1 MFRLA
6 AIVLL
11 ALAAPLAAQGLKWEN
26 TTASLDLEPGGG
38 KTSGE
43 FRFTNTSDH
52 TVTIR
57 SVPASCGCVA
67 SKPEKLEYA
76 PGENGIIPFTYTP
89 KKKWGTFAYRLYV
102 VTDEK
107 GIKPYPLVV
116 EVTERRPAPTRQ

>member
-1 MFRLA
+1 MLRLA

-11 ALAAPLAAQGLKWEN
+11 ALAAPLSAQALKWESTN
-26 TTASLDLEPGGG
+26 ASLDLQPGSG

-52 TVTIR
+52 TVVIR
-57 SVPASCGCVA
+57 SVPASCGCIA
-67 SKPEKLEYA
+67 SKPEKVEYA
-76 PGENGIIPFTYTP
+76 SGESGTIPFTYTP

-107 GIKPYPLVV
+107 GIQPYPLIV
-116 EVTERRPAPTRQ
+116 EITERRPTSPME